1 MSQGKQV
8 AVGFVATLI
17 VIAIALGFVSRF
29 SFPMFAGWVSFY
41 LLCIIPMEIIAS
53 VTWGAQQPAFVGA
66 LKQPAKGL
74 AYVVICLVAGAIIAP
89 IQFATV
95 GKSIGPPTP
104 MLMMC
109 TMVSVVI
116 TFWLA
121 IMWGGW
127 PFTKLIKNPVAAGPD
142 ASGGLLPAELS
153 TVPHF
158 LQLRIHGGRACICA
172 FARSPRVVQRVELA
186 SVFYLTALMMM
197 FVVIHFDL
205 WPITKFPA
213 VMQQPVLG
221 IVWTIIALVLGGA
234 AFYIGVFAMKMDPVQ
249 FMVRVPVP
257 FIFGTIVVL
266 NMMQGAMFAKLT
278 QPVKGIVS
286 TVAAAVIGS
295 LLAMAYGLLAPVVTG
310 ELRSGSARLRFRDM
324 ARLGAAGRH
333 VPVPDLPR
341 GVLQTLAA
349 QKSQLIFR
357 LATVDGIGRV
367 RRTRP

>member
-8 AVGFVATLI
+8 AVGFAATLI
-17 VIAIALGFVSRF
+17 VIAISLGLVSRF

-66 LKQPAKGL
+66 LNQPAKGL
-74 AYVVICLVAGAIIAP
+74 AYVIICLVAGAIIAP

-109 TMVSVVI
+109 TIVSVVI

-127 PFTKLIKNPVAAGPD
+127 PFTKFIKNPVAAGLTLLVVCYLLNYLLFRIFFSYEFMAGAPVYVPSLD
-142 ASGGLLPAELS
+142 PHGLFNAWNAL
-153 TVPHF
+153 
-158 LQLRIHGGRACICA
+158 
-172 FARSPRVVQRVELA
+172 
-186 SVFYLTALMMM
+186 VFYLTALMMM

-205 WPITKFPA
+205 WPMTKSPA
-213 VMQQPVLG
+213 IMQQPVLG
-221 IVWTIIALVLGGA
+221 IVWTIVALVLGGA
-234 AFYIGVFAMKMDPVQ
+234 AFYIGVIALKMDPVA

-278 QPVKGIVS
+278 QPVKGVVS

-295 LLAMAYGLLAPVVTG
+295 ILALVYGLLVRVVTG
-310 ELRSGSARLRFRDM
+310 ELRTGPPAYDFEIWLASAL
-324 ARLGAAGRH
+324 LG
-333 VPVPDLPR
+333 VTFPF
-341 GVLQTLAA
+341 
-349 QKSQLIFR
+349 LIFHAEFFK
-357 LATVDGIGRV
+357 LWPLKKAS
-367 RRTRP
+367 

>member
-1 MSQGKQV
+1 
-8 AVGFVATLI
+8 
-17 VIAIALGFVSRF
+17 
-29 SFPMFAGWVSFY
+29 MFAGWVSFY

-53 VTWGAQQPAFVGA
+53 VTWGANQPAFVGA
-66 LKQPAKGL
+66 LNQPAKGL
-74 AYVVICLVAGAIIAP
+74 AYVIICLVAGAIIAP

-109 TMVSVVI
+109 TIVSVVI

-127 PFTKLIKNPVAAGPD
+127 PFTKFIKNPVAAGLTLLVVCYLLNYLLFRIFFSYEFMAGAPVYVPSLD
-142 ASGGLLPAELS
+142 PHGLFNAWNAL
-153 TVPHF
+153 
-158 LQLRIHGGRACICA
+158 
-172 FARSPRVVQRVELA
+172 
-186 SVFYLTALMMM
+186 VFYLTALMMM

-205 WPITKFPA
+205 WPMTKSPA

-221 IVWTIIALVLGGA
+221 IVWTIVALVLGGA
-234 AFYIGVFAMKMDPVQ
+234 AFYIGVIALKMDPVA

-278 QPVKGIVS
+278 QPVKGVVS

-295 LLAMAYGLLAPVVTG
+295 ILALVYGLLVRVVTG
-310 ELRSGSARLRFRDM
+310 ELRTGPPAYDFEIWLASAL
-324 ARLGAAGRH
+324 LG
-333 VPVPDLPR
+333 VTFPF
-341 GVLQTLAA
+341 
-349 QKSQLIFR
+349 LIFHAEFFK
-357 LATVDGIGRV
+357 LWPLKKAS
-367 RRTRP
+367 

>member
-8 AVGFVATLI
+8 AVGFAATLI
-17 VIAIALGFVSRF
+17 VIAISLGLVSRF

-74 AYVVICLVAGAIIAP
+74 AP

-109 TMVSVVI
+109 TIVSVVI

-127 PFTKLIKNPVAAGPD
+127 PITKLVKNPVAAGLTLLVVCYLLNYLLFRIFFSYEFMAGAPVYVPSLD
-142 ASGGLLPAELS
+142 PHGLFNAWNAL
-153 TVPHF
+153 
-158 LQLRIHGGRACICA
+158 
-172 FARSPRVVQRVELA
+172 
-186 SVFYLTALMMM
+186 VFYLTALMMM

-205 WPITKFPA
+205 WPLTKFPA

-221 IVWTIIALVLGGA
+221 IVWTILVLVLGA
-234 AFYIGVFAMKMDPVQ
+234 VAFYIGVVALKMDPVA

-266 NMMQGAMFAKLT
+266 NMMQGAMFAKLK
-278 QPVKGIVS
+278 QPLKGVVS

-295 LLAMAYGLLAPVVTG
+295 ILALVYGLLVRVVTG
-310 ELRSGSARLRFRDM
+310 ELRPGPPSYDFEIWLASAL
-324 ARLGAAGRH
+324 LG
-333 VPVPDLPR
+333 VTFPF
-341 GVLQTLAA
+341 
-349 QKSQLIFR
+349 LIFHAEFFK
-357 LATVDGIGRV
+357 LWPLKKAS
-367 RRTRP
+367 